1 MIYIT
6 PPKNRIWTFTMDTQF
21 FTETDGE
28 MIRSFRYHPATSIGF
43 KTTKQDVKILD
54 TVLFGKTL
62 FLDGVLQSSL
72 RDEEIYHRK
81 LVHPALGHA
90 PHAKSVCI
98 VGGGEGATVRE
109 VLKYKHIESVTMID
123 WDRELV
129 EYFRDKEPSWHK
141 GALLDPRVLLEHLDI
156 FQILDE
162 SRKYDVV
169 IIDLTDP
176 DLEENKWNT
185 FFVKISTWLNPGGVL
200 VANTGGMFPWDLTTT
215 TKCEELLKRGLGD
228 TPHTMYKYK
237 QFVPSF
243 GREWTFVH
251 CRLI

>member
-1 MIYIT
+1 MAA
-6 PPKNRIWTFTMDTQF
+6 PKNTIWTLSMDTQF

-28 MIRSFRYHPATSIGF
+28 MIRSFRYHPATSIEF
-43 KTTKQDVKILD
+43 KTAKQDVKILD

-72 RDEEIYHRK
+72 KDEDIYHRK
-81 LVHPALGHA
+81 LVHPALGHMT
-90 PHAKSVCI
+90 HAKSVCI
-98 VGGGEGATVRE
+98 IGGGEGATARE
-109 VLKYKHIESVTMID
+109 VLKYKNIETVTMID

-141 GALLDPRVLLEHLDI
+141 GALLDPRIRLEHSDI
-156 FQILDE
+156 FQVINE
-162 SRKYDVV
+162 ARKYDV
-169 IIDLTDP
+169 IIVDLTDP
-176 DLEENKWNT
+176 DFEQDEWMT
-185 FFVKISTWLNPGGVL
+185 FFKKIPAWLSPGGVL
-200 VANTGGMFPWDLTTT
+200 VANTGGMFPWDSSSTS
-215 TKCEELLKRGLGD
+215 KAEELLKVGLEL
-228 TPHTMYKYK
+228 TPHCMYKYK

>member
-6 PPKNRIWTFTMDTQF
+6 PPKNRIWTSDMDTQI

-28 MIRSFRYHPATSIGF
+28 MIRSFRYWPETSVEF
-43 KTTKQDVKILD
+43 KTDKQDVKILD

-62 FLDGVLQSSL
+62 FLDGVLQSSVK
-72 RDEEIYHRK
+72 DEEIYHRK

-90 PHAKSVCI
+90 PHAKNVCI
-98 VGGGEGATVRE
+98 LGGGEGATARE
-109 VLKYKHIESVTMID
+109 VLKYKNVESVTMID
-123 WDRELV
+123 WDKELV

-141 GALLDPRVLLEHLDI
+141 GALLDSRVTLEHSDI
-156 FQILDE
+156 FQVLKE
-162 SRKYDVV
+162 PRKYDVI

-176 DLEENKWNT
+176 EFEDGCWGEL
-185 FFVKISTWLNPGGVL
+185 FVNITRWLNPGGVL
-200 VANTGGMFPWDLTTT
+200 VANTGGMFPWDFTTT
-215 TKCEELLKRGLGD
+215 THAENLLKAGLGT
-228 TPHTMYKYK
+228 TPHTIYKYK

-251 CRLI
+251 CRLV